1 MVASKHPE
9 QAQPKMERK
18 MVPDS
23 VMTSVLTELV
33 QYVGE
38 KGKFKTKTRRSK
50 KSARKEPYP
59 TGLVTSPK
67 SECMSIKEESNS
79 PGDYLPNG
87 DLSTLTSPETRCSSV
102 SSITPSVVKIPSA
115 ADMNMVAPPNV
126 VVPPITLTLSGHYLV
141 THIPLDTSD
150 CSKESDGLSSPK
162 ESESGGYFDISA
174 SASPE
179 MSPPSSN
186 ENTYPVSSLISPV
199 STSSG
204 TNKNSFVTP
213 NKIAPPSEPIS
224 FDIISKRP
232 LQEPVQVVIPQN
244 QNQNQKPASPDHTQ
258 QYQTTKYSLPASSQ
272 GEPGQNDSSS
282 LYDMRFTNMGRP
294 PVPGLTS
301 DVRHSYQHST
311 STAAITPPGPYSH
324 TAMVSYPEGSL
335 PTAVR
340 YSEGSLPTA
349 VRYSAVSEP
358 KSDSYPEASHPKPVS
373 YLTTVEQS
381 FTYPSYPRFPE
392 SYQEAHDQM
401 PANAYHGHTNTHF
414 YNPYSMDK
422 PSP

>member
-18 MVPDS
+18 KVPDS
-23 VMTSVLTELV
+23 VMTSVLTELG

-38 KGKFKTKTRRSK
+38 KGKFKTKTKRSR

-59 TGLVTSPK
+59 TGLATSPE
-67 SECMSIKEESNS
+67 SECMPIKEESNS

-87 DLSTLTSPETRCSSV
+87 DLSPLTSPETSCSSV
-102 SSITPSVVKIPSA
+102 TSSTPSVVKIPSA
-115 ADMNMVAPPNV
+115 VDMNMVAPPNV
-126 VVPPITLTLSGHYLV
+126 VAPPFTLTLSGHYLV
-141 THIPLDTSD
+141 THIPVDTSD
-150 CSKESDGLSSPK
+150 CSKENDGLSSPK
-162 ESESGGYFDISA
+162 ESESGYFDISA
-174 SASPE
+174 SASPK

-186 ENTYPVSSLISPV
+186 ENTHPVSSLISPV

-204 TNKNSFVTP
+204 TNKNSFVPP

-244 QNQNQKPASPDHTQ
+244 QNQSQKPASPDYTQ
-258 QYQTTKYSLPASSQ
+258 QYQTTNYSLAASSQ
-272 GEPGQNDSSS
+272 GEPSQDSNI
-282 LYDMRFTNMGRP
+282 LHDMKFTNMGRL

-301 DVRHSYQHST
+301 DVQNSYQHST
-311 STAAITPPGPYSH
+311 NTATITPPGSYSY
-324 TAMVSYPEGSL
+324 TAPVSYP
-335 PTAVR
+335 
-340 YSEGSLPTA
+340 EGSLPTA

-358 KSDSYPEASHPKPVS
+358 KPDSYPAASHPKPVS

-401 PANAYHGHTNTHF
+401 PANAYHGHRNTHF